1 MDEFLKLYGS
11 TPKTE
16 DVRFV
21 SENNKFN
28 FGKYKGLSYGE
39 VFENHKD
46 YIIWILKMDSVQRKY
61 FNKAYLYFKDRIERE
76 AKEQ

>member
-1 MDEFLKLYGS
+1 MDEFLKRYGS

-39 VFENHKD
+39 VFEKD
-46 YIIWILKMDSVQRKY
+46 KQYVIWILKMDIDQRKY
-61 FNKAYLYFKDRIERE
+61 FNKAYLYFKDKIEMD
-76 AKEQ
+76 ASK